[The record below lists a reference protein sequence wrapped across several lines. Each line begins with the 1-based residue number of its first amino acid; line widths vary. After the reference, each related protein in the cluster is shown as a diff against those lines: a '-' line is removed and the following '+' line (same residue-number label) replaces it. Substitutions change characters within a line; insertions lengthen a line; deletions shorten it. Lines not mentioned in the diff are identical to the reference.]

1 MSSFLVVLEEYQP
14 SAAPIEIVPLFDV
27 TDCPVFSGPLG
38 HVHKALYPGLF
49 GIAWNIPCHMSIL
62 NDHSLPHSQHLRSIS
77 CQPASKDPHLGTN
90 GNNTRLVI
98 HASSRMWIH
107 SICR

>member
-49 GIAWNIPCHMSIL
+49 GIAWNIPCHIPRSL
-62 NDHSLPHSQHLRSIS
+62 NDHCHIP
-77 CQPASKDPHLGTN
+77 
-90 GNNTRLVI
+90 
-98 HASSRMWIH
+98 
-107 SICR
+107 SICETLVASQRPKTLILGPMATIPGS